1 MIIAE
6 DTYSVAG
13 ENWEIL
19 SERIENIPECNS
31 GMKNESATIGRSI
44 VFEDT
49 YFCNISVY
57 GSRMRIGV
65 LYIGIDKDRG
75 KLLLEER
82 LGLKLER
89 RPVLERVLTPEE
101 VDRIEKA
108 DRMRTSGPLIM

>member
-57 GSRMRIGV
+57 GSRMRIAV
-65 LYIGIDKDRG
+65 LYIGIDSNNG
-75 KLLLEER
+75 MLLLEEK
-82 LGLKLER
+82 LGFKLER
-89 RPVLERVLTPEE
+89 RPLLETILAPEE
-101 VDRIEKA
+101 IERIEKA
-108 DRMRTSGPLIM
+108 DRMRTSGPIII